1 MEQQI
6 IGIDLGRG
14 YVKSYTEFKDNKNE
28 CMFKSIVGQGRDM
41 EFKNYEEPI
50 YLEVNNEDY
59 FVGILAEKEADNPTR
74 NSKDDKTTLTAK
86 KLLYAVLSKLAVA
99 EEVKIMLGV
108 PNKNF
113 RKSVLNE
120 VKECYEGKTII
131 IKDKITGNKK
141 EIKIVEIAIFR
152 ESDSALLY
160 TIAQH
165 KEKTLLEKSVC
176 GMITVG
182 FRTTEISYFD
192 KGMKFVDKFSKSS
205 EKGNSTALDYVRK
218 KILADSNI
226 VKELHE
232 IDSCSDYDNLKA
244 IAYENL
250 CENIEQEL
258 EGIWTN
264 QPEMKIFIAGGT
276 ALKLKSINKNFE
288 LVKDAQTVTAKGLF
302 LVAKNIFKSEGSIIG
317 EKDS

>member
-14 YVKSYTEFKDNKNE
+14 FVKAYTEFNNNKKE
-28 CMFKSIVGQGRDM
+28 CMFKSIVGQGRNM
-41 EFKNYEEPI
+41 EFNNYEDPI
-50 YLEVNNEDY
+50 YLEVNSDDY
-59 FVGILAEKEADNPTR
+59 FVGTLAEKEADNPTR
-74 NSKDDKTTLTAK
+74 NAKDDKTTLTAR
-86 KLLYAVLSKLAVA
+86 KLLYAVLGKLAIA

-113 RKSVLNE
+113 RKSILNE
-120 VKECYEGKTII
+120 VKECYEGKTIS

-141 EIKIVEIAIFR
+141 DIKIVEIAIFR

-160 TIAQH
+160 TIAKH
-165 KEKTLLEKSVC
+165 KEKALLENNIC

-192 KGMKFVDKFSKSS
+192 KGMKFIDKFSKSS

-218 KILADSNI
+218 KILDNDI

-232 IDSCSDYDNLKA
+232 IDSCNDYDDLKT

-250 CENIEQEL
+250 GENIEQEL

-276 ALKLKSINKNFE
+276 ALKLKNINKNFE
-288 LVKDAQTVTAKGLF
+288 LVSDAQTVTAKGLF
-302 LVAKNIFKSEGSIIG
+302 LVAQNTFK
-317 EKDS
+317 